1 MRELLRRSNSWVMLR
16 KARAEGFG
24 RAFRR
29 WRLWRQ
35 ILDTAPLQTDTAGE
49 TEVRLMCYFFDYLC
63 AIWSLK
69 SFYRAAGVRYPLSIQ
84 IQGRAPARVRLTLE
98 RHFPNARIVSQQEAD
113 GRVNPQLEARG
124 WLRLLEARRQNQYL
138 QKLTDN
144 VLLSGFRNVILL
156 DSDVLFFRRPDELL
170 DFTGR
175 HIFQQDQASNYLVEN
190 AAGVTVAP
198 RLNAGLMKFQPAHIS
213 LARCDEYL
221 ADFPTYQG
229 WLEQT
234 LLALYASETGTAQ
247 LLPATYLISFDRSI
261 DPGTLVARHY
271 AGPTRPLMTE
281 EGMPWLI
288 RNGLLNG

>member
-1 MRELLRRSNSWVMLR
+1 MRELLRRSNTWVMLR

-29 WRLWRQ
+29 WRLWRRV
-35 ILDTAPLQTDTAGE
+35 LNTAPMLTDTEGE

-84 IQGRAPARVRLTLE
+84 IQGNAPARVRRTLQ
-98 RHFPNARIVSQQEAD
+98 RHFPNARIVLQHEAD
-113 GRVNPQLEARG
+113 SRVNPLLAAKG

-144 VLLSGFRNVILL
+144 VLLSGFQNIILL
-156 DSDVLFFRRPDELL
+156 DSDVLFFRPPTELL
-170 DFTGR
+170 EFTGR
-175 HIFQQDQASNYLVEN
+175 HIFQQDQASNYLVEH
-190 AAGVTVAP
+190 AAGVTVAA

-213 LARCDEYL
+213 LARCEEYL
-221 ADFPTYQG
+221 ADFLTYQG

-234 LLALYASETGTAQ
+234 LLALHASETGTAN
-247 LLPATYLISFDRSI
+247 LLPPAYLVSFDQSI

-271 AGPTRPLMTE
+271 AGPTRQLMTQ

-288 RNGLLNG
+288 RHGFLNT